1 MRSNCTDR
9 ANKLVTG
16 SCKQELK
23 HRLVSLIV
31 YLNAIP
37 SYSAVTIFKRQLKD
51 VTFHPF
57 FKPQIIDMLNTSCL

>member
-9 ANKLVTG
+9 ANRLVTG

-51 VTFHPF
+51 VTFHQF
-57 FKPQIIDMLNTSCL
+57 FEPQ